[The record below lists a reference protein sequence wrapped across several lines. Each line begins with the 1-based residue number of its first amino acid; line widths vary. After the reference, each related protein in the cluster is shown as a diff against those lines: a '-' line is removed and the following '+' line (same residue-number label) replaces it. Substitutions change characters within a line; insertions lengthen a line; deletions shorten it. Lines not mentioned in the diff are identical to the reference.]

1 LPGRSREGA
10 GGSARLL
17 WAGAA
22 GGSVALAAYISFVPF
37 DFRLPDAGHLAAN
50 LSAALTLSIESRAN
64 FLANIVLFVPVGFF
78 GTGALG
84 IANPLAA
91 RLRVVLLLAAMV
103 AASTAIEATQLL
115 LPGRTPA
122 GSDVFAQ
129 LMGGVV
135 GIALWAYVGRE
146 LETWWDDRR
155 SEGSRPALRLL
166 QAGVALLTLLAL
178 LPLDVSFSASTLA
191 EKFRGGRIVVAPFS
205 QRSGGL
211 TPTLIADLLFSMP
224 FGALAFLVRGRSRS
238 RRQVGT
244 ALLMATAA
252 IVSIELCQVFIIS
265 RTADVTDVLIGIGG
279 AALGILLAGQLVGAT
294 PGEREVE
301 RGSLWPAAGLVASL
315 VAYALM
321 NLSPFDF
328 VLMPAMIRERW
339 PMLWQVPFYTY
350 YVNPELQAFETLVG
364 KIMVS
369 LPIGICANLVLS
381 RARGPFSRLR
391 LATILFMLT
400 IFLVG
405 VEMGQMFLPSRF
417 PDMSDVILGLMGV
430 GMGFKLARLGIDDA
444 LTVGNA
450 VRGQR

>member
-1 LPGRSREGA
+1 
-10 GGSARLL
+10 
-17 WAGAA
+17 
-22 GGSVALAAYISFVPF
+22 
-37 DFRLPDAGHLAAN
+37 
-50 LSAALTLSIESRAN
+50 
-64 FLANIVLFVPVGFF
+64 
-78 GTGALG
+78 
-84 IANPLAA
+84 
-91 RLRVVLLLAAMV
+91 
-103 AASTAIEATQLL
+103 
-115 LPGRTPA
+115 
-122 GSDVFAQ
+122 
-129 LMGGVV
+129 
-135 GIALWAYVGRE
+135 
-146 LETWWDDRR
+146 
-155 SEGSRPALRLL
+155 
-166 QAGVALLTLLAL
+166 
-178 LPLDVSFSASTLA
+178 
-191 EKFRGGRIVVAPFS
+191 
-205 QRSGGL
+205 
-211 TPTLIADLLFSMP
+211 LIADLLFSMP

-417 PDMSDVILGLMGV
+417 PDMSDVILGLIGV